1 MPRRGPRST
10 PCAEARTA
18 ALPSASRLAA
28 TGLAIAAIV
37 IVALAALALGEL
49 EREGDLHR
57 DVIAGM
63 HAKDSLEALRVDIIE
78 LGLAARIVALTGDAE
93 AAQRIEARAVE
104 AEAELAY
111 LQQYAARD
119 DRVGGFDRLRQ
130 SVAGLMLQ
138 ARSVAAQ
145 RGKRGSKSAIDAAAL
160 AEQAQREALAAL
172 TGLLESRTGQ
182 LNQRTLD
189 QIRLGET
196 LRTYVSWLLAGS
208 VVVLLGLF
216 ATYRWAALR
225 ERAARSRIEHLAHY
239 DMVTTLPNRVLL
251 ADRIAQETARAQR
264 SASGYA
270 VLMIDLDGFK
280 GVNDRWGHAA
290 GDRVLAQVA
299 QRARE
304 CVRASDTM
312 GRLGGD
318 EFMAIL
324 PEATP
329 AGAMQVAEKIVG
341 ALAEPFAVEKGEA
354 RLGASVGVAHFPAD
368 GTDAE
373 SVQRA
378 ADAALYRAKG
388 EGKNRVRTASAAPA
402 SKAAAGAESG

>member
-1 MPRRGPRST
+1 
-10 PCAEARTA
+10 
-18 ALPSASRLAA
+18 
-28 TGLAIAAIV
+28 V
-37 IVALAALALGEL
+37 IVVLAALALGEL
-49 EREGDLHR
+49 EREGNLHR

-63 HAKDSLEALRVDIIE
+63 HAKDSLESLRVDIVE
-78 LGLAARIVALTGDAE
+78 LGLAARIVALAGDAD

-104 AEAELAY
+104 AEAELSY

-119 DRVGGFDRLRQ
+119 ERVAGFVRLKQ
-130 SVAGLMLQ
+130 AVAGLVLQ
-138 ARSVAAQ
+138 ARSVAAL
-145 RGKRGSKSAIDAAAL
+145 RGARGSQGALQAAAATEGAEREAHAAL
-160 AEQAQREALAAL
+160 AS
-172 TGLLESRTGQ
+172 LLDARTKL
-182 LNQRTLD
+182 LNERTLD

-196 LRTYVSWLLAGS
+196 LRNYVSWLLAGS

-216 ATYRWAALR
+216 GTYRWAALR
-225 ERAARSRIEHLAHY
+225 ERAARAHIEHLAHY

-251 ADRIAQETARAQR
+251 ADRIAQETARSQR
-264 SASGYA
+264 SATGYA

-299 QRARE
+299 RRARE
-304 CVRASDTM
+304 CVRASDTI

-324 PEATP
+324 PEASP
-329 AGAMQVAEKIVG
+329 EGAIQVAEKIVR
-341 ALAEPFAVEKGEA
+341 ALAEPYPLEPGEA

-373 SVQRA
+373 AVQRA

-388 EGKNRVRTASAAPA
+388 EGKNRVKTASVAAPA
-402 SKAAAGAESG
+402 KATAEG

>member
-1 MPRRGPRST
+1 
-10 PCAEARTA
+10 
-18 ALPSASRLAA
+18 
-28 TGLAIAAIV
+28 
-37 IVALAALALGEL
+37 VALAALALGEL

-57 DVIAGM
+57 DVIAGI
-63 HAKDSLEALRVDIIE
+63 HAKDSLESLRVDITE
-78 LGLAARIVALTGDAE
+78 LGLAARIVALTGDAD
-93 AAQRIEARAVE
+93 AAQRIAARAVE

-130 SVAGLMLQ
+130 SVASLVLQ
-138 ARSVAAQ
+138 ARSVAGLRVT
-145 RGKRGSKSAIDAAAL
+145 RGTPGALDAAAS
-160 AEQAQREALAAL
+160 AENAQREALAAL
-172 TGLLESRTGQ
+172 AGLLETRTGQ

-196 LRTYVSWLLAGS
+196 LRGYVSWLLAGS

-225 ERAARSRIEHLAHY
+225 ERAARARIEHLAHY

-251 ADRIAQETARAQR
+251 ADRMAQETARAQR
-264 SASGYA
+264 STTGYA

-290 GDRVLAQVA
+290 GDRVLAMVA
-299 QRARE
+299 QRARQ
-304 CVRASDTM
+304 CVRASDTI

-324 PEATP
+324 PEATSL
-329 AGAMQVAEKIVG
+329 GAIQVAEKIVS
-341 ALAEPFAVEKGEA
+341 ALAEPYPVEKGEA
-354 RLGASVGVAHFPAD
+354 RLGASVGVAHFPVD
-368 GTDAE
+368 GTDAD

-402 SKAAAGAESG
+402 ARAAAESSAGS

>member
-1 MPRRGPRST
+1 M
-10 PCAEARTA
+10 
-18 ALPSASRLAA
+18 PSASRLAA

-49 EREGDLHR
+49 EREGNLHR

-63 HAKDSLEALRVDIIE
+63 HAKDSLESLRVDIAE
-78 LGLAARIVALTGDAE
+78 LGLAARIVALTGDTD

-111 LQQYAARD
+111 LQQYAVRD
-119 DRVGGFDRLRQ
+119 DRVAGFDRLKQ
-130 SVAGLMLQ
+130 AVAGLVLQ
-138 ARSVAAQ
+138 SRSVAALRAT
-145 RGKRGSKSAIDAAAL
+145 RGPQVSMEAAASSDK
-160 AEQAQREALAAL
+160 AQREALAAL
-172 TGLLESRTGQ
+172 ARLLDERTGQ

-196 LRTYVSWLLAGS
+196 LHAYVSWLLAGS
-208 VVVLLGLF
+208 VVVMVGLF

-225 ERAARSRIEHLAHY
+225 ERAARQRIEHLAHY

-251 ADRIAQETARAQR
+251 ADRLAQETARAQR
-264 SASGYA
+264 SSSGYA

-280 GVNDRWGHAA
+280 GVNDRWGHAT
-290 GDRVLAQVA
+290 GDRVLAMVA
-299 QRARE
+299 QRARQ
-304 CVRASDTM
+304 CVRASDTI

-324 PEATP
+324 PEASG
-329 AGAMQVAEKIVG
+329 AGALQVAEKIVA
-341 ALAEPFAVEKGEA
+341 ALAEPYPVEKGEA

-368 GTDAE
+368 GADGEA
-373 SVQRA
+373 VQRA
-378 ADAALYRAKG
+378 SDAALYRAKG
-388 EGKNRVRTASAAPA
+388 DGKNRVRTASAGVAPA
-402 SKAAAGAESG
+402 AAAAPGMIPD

>member
-1 MPRRGPRST
+1 M
-10 PCAEARTA
+10 
-18 ALPSASRLAA
+18 
-28 TGLAIAAIV
+28 

-49 EREGDLHR
+49 DREGDLHR

-63 HAKDSLEALRVDIIE
+63 HAKDSLEALRVDVAE
-78 LGLAARIVALTGDAE
+78 LGLAARIVALTGDAV

-111 LQQYAARD
+111 LQQYVGRD
-119 DRVGGFDRLRQ
+119 DRVAGFDRLKQAIAALVLR
-130 SVAGLMLQ
+130 
-138 ARSVAAQ
+138 ARSVAAL
-145 RGKRGSKSAIDAAAL
+145 RGPRGSQAAIDAAAA
-160 AEQAQREALAAL
+160 AENAQREADAAL
-172 TGLLESRTGQ
+172 TGLLSARTGQ

-189 QIRLGET
+189 QIRLGEI
-196 LRTYVSWLLAGS
+196 LRAYVSWLLAGS
-208 VVVLLGLF
+208 IVVLLGLF

-225 ERAARSRIEHLAHY
+225 ERDARRRIEHLAHY

-251 ADRIAQETARAQR
+251 ADRLAQEHARAVR
-264 SASGYA
+264 SESGYA

-290 GDRVLAQVA
+290 GDHVLALVA
-299 QRARE
+299 QRARN
-304 CVRASDTM
+304 CVRASDTI

-324 PEATP
+324 PEATSD
-329 AGAMQVAEKIVG
+329 GAIQVAEKIVR
-341 ALAEPFAVEKGEA
+341 ALAEPYAVEKSEA

-368 GTDAE
+368 GVDGEA
-373 SVQRA
+373 VQRA

-388 EGKNRVRTASAAPA
+388 EGKNRVRTASAGAPA
-402 SKAAAGAESG
+402 VEADRARSPA